1 MSEEYQFTTEAID
14 KYYSGTD
21 EWQVISNNNITP
33 GDAETVLGNIQGVDV
48 VKSANGKV
56 LSYNFKASENVASSA
71 AEAVNSNVPPNVKSF
86 DIPANTAVDS
96 GGNMTFASGMAQAGN
111 FVFTKV
117 VPAVAAAGVGIELGK
132 LFDKVLYNANPD
144 FWDEKGMSSLN
155 PDEWNNIVSNDT
167 AGGRLFNM
175 VFGLNPDGKTQ
186 AYVDQNAFA
195 YMASYLQN
203 KGVFDKGDGITCNTE
218 INYNGTTINIKHSP
232 QIKVKRGLPE
242 SEFWGKP
249 YPNTLQFGPMSI
261 TINVVDGAKYAWTSA
276 WRTTIHSASQRGG
289 GIIHA
294 IISDKPFT
302 YSFGR
307 SGKPNPSETY
317 SASDF
322 STEYL
327 TSHGLPNI
335 SDKYPAYVFTQN
347 VERLA
352 IPVNPGS
359 INDNHVFGTDGASCS
374 INNISLTQNDY
385 LNCALF
391 SYLYGNTTY
400 ESTINGIGTQ
410 QGAKTPD
417 LSGATTVQETLDA
430 LKAQYPEVFA
440 DAVTQNVVQPDGSTV
455 TYTYVP
461 IAMPELTPEG
471 NPVSST
477 STQAN
482 PQIDPATATA
492 PLLDVITKLLQKDNP
507 VNPPDTGSGYT
518 PIVVPATGS
527 ASALYAIY
535 NPTLSQIN
543 AFGAWLWSDNFIEQ
557 IKKLFNDPMQAIIGL
572 HKVYATPA
580 TSGAQNI
587 KVGYLD
593 SGVSANVVSNQYATI
608 DCGTVTLS
616 EYFHNV
622 FDYAPYT
629 QINLYLPFIGIVNL
643 DNADVMRSSIHIIY
657 HVDVLSGA
665 CLAEVKVTRDGAGGT
680 LYQYTGNASVTLPIS
695 SGSYMGIVTSI
706 ASIAGGIAGTIAS
719 GGAALPMLASAAGSA
734 LNARAKVEHSGGFS
748 GNAGAMGGK
757 IPYLIISRPQVA
769 LANNFQ
775 KYIGYPANYTTKL
788 SNCSGY
794 VKVLECHIEHVNA
807 TNTELTEIESLL
819 KEGVLV

>member
-14 KYYSGTD
+14 QYYNGTD
-21 EWQVISNNNITP
+21 EWQVISNNNIKP
-33 GDAETVLGNIQGVDV
+33 EDVETVLGQVPNVDV
-48 VKSANGKV
+48 VKSDNGKI
-56 LSYNFKASENVASSA
+56 LSYNFNASENVASDA
-71 AEAVNSNVPPNVKSF
+71 AEAVNSNTPPNVKSF

-96 GGNMTFASGMAQAGN
+96 GGNMTFVSGMSKAGN

-132 LFDKVLYNANPD
+132 AIDKVLYNANPD
-144 FWDEKGMSSLN
+144 FWDEKGMSALD
-155 PDEWNNIVSNDT
+155 PDTWGDIIGTDT
-167 AGGRLFNM
+167 LGGRFLNM
-175 VFGLNPDGKTQ
+175 VLGTTPDGKTQ
-186 AYVDQNAFA
+186 AYLDQNALA
-195 YMASYLQN
+195 YMALYEKN
-203 KGVFDKGDGITCNTE
+203 KGVFGSNKNIVNNTDSIPLPDGLNMPFNCYTNITNAKIVLDVGSDYIKYDSYKFDKPVKSFAFYNDIPNTDFISVYYIFASSVPFNYYDGASTKEAYHTTYNSKDIYYYSSWRDTE
-218 INYNGTTINIKHSP
+218 IN
-232 QIKVKRGLPE
+232 E
-242 SEFWGKP
+242 
-249 YPNTLQFGPMSI
+249 TLS
-261 TINVVDGAKYAWTSA
+261 V
-276 WRTTIHSASQRGG
+276 
-289 GIIHA
+289 
-294 IISDKPFT
+294 
-302 YSFGR
+302 
-307 SGKPNPSETY
+307 
-317 SASDF
+317 
-322 STEYL
+322 
-327 TSHGLPNI
+327 PNI
-335 SDKYPAYVFTQN
+335 FFNKVGNNADFNDANWLYSTAYLVLYDYA
-347 VERLA
+347 E
-352 IPVNPGS
+352 
-359 INDNHVFGTDGASCS
+359 DNIT
-374 INNISLTQNDY
+374 
-385 LNCALF
+385 
-391 SYLYGNTTY
+391 
-400 ESTINGIGTQ
+400 GIGKQ
-410 QGAKTPD
+410 DGAKTPD
-417 LSGATTVQETLDA
+417 LSNAKTVDEALNTLQQ
-430 LKAQYPEVFA
+430 QYPEVFA

-461 IAMPELTPEG
+461 IAMPELDPEG
-471 NPVSST
+471 NPISST

-492 PLLDVITKLLQKDNP
+492 PLLDVITKLLQKDTP
-507 VNPPDTGSGYT
+507 VNPPDTGSGDS

-572 HKVYATPA
+572 HKVYASPA

-593 SGVSANVVSNQYATI
+593 SGVSANVVSNQYTTI

-622 FDYAPYT
+622 FDYSPYT

-680 LYQYTGNASVTLPIS
+680 LYQYTGNASVTMPIS
-695 SGSYMGIVTSI
+695 SGSYMGIITSI

-757 IPYLIISRPQVA
+757 IPYLIISRPQIA

-794 VKVLECHIEHVNA
+794 VKVLECHVENVNA
-807 TNTELTEIESLL
+807 TNAELTEIESLL
-819 KEGVLV
+819 KEGILI

>member
-14 KYYSGTD
+14 QYYSGTD
-21 EWQVISNNNITP
+21 EWQSISNNNIKP
-33 GDAETVLGNIQGVDV
+33 ADAETVLGQVPNVDV
-48 VKSANGKV
+48 VKSDNGKI
-56 LSYNFKASENVASSA
+56 LSYNFKASENVASDA
-71 AEAVNSNVPPNVKSF
+71 AEAVNSNTPPNVKSF
-86 DIPANTAVDS
+86 DVPANTAVDS
-96 GGNMTFASGMAQAGN
+96 GGNMTFVSGMSKAGN

-117 VPAVAAAGVGIELGK
+117 VPAIAAAGVGIELGK

-144 FWDEKGMSSLN
+144 FWDEKGMSTLD
-155 PDEWNNIVSNDT
+155 PDTWGDIIGTDT
-167 AGGRLFNM
+167 AGGRFLNM
-175 VFGLNPDGKTQ
+175 ILGTTPDNKTQ
-186 AYVDQNAFA
+186 AYIDQNALA
-195 YMASYLQN
+195 YMALYEKN
-203 KGVFDKGDGITCNTE
+203 KGVFDSENTFTNANLNE
-218 INYNGTTINIKHSP
+218 FTIKNYKCKFVNNFTLEPVALNYHYSGNAKDRYYYI
-232 QIKVKRGLPE
+232 
-242 SEFWGKP
+242 SEKQDNV
-249 YPNTLQFGPMSI
+249 YVCRNTDVRY
-261 TINVVDGAKYAWTSA
+261 TD
-276 WRTTIHSASQRGG
+276 SQVYFV
-289 GIIHA
+289 
-294 IISDKPFT
+294 SKKPFT
-302 YSFGR
+302 LINHYNNTDHKDYSQIADAWLGNFSFVVCSTER
-307 SGKPNPSETY
+307 DNNNYKYAYPLDYNILNVIYNNY
-317 SASDF
+317 SYDF
-322 STEYL
+322 SM
-327 TSHGLPNI
+327 
-335 SDKYPAYVFTQN
+335 
-347 VERLA
+347 
-352 IPVNPGS
+352 PGS
-359 INDNHVFGTDGASCS
+359 SSLNSNADA
-374 INNISLTQNDY
+374 ISFS
-385 LNCALF
+385 AL
-391 SYLYGNTTY
+391 LYGNG
-400 ESTINGIGTQ
+400 INKTLGGVDGIGTQ
-410 QGAKTPD
+410 KGAKTPD
-417 LSGATTVQETLDA
+417 LSNAKTVDEA
-430 LKAQYPEVFA
+430 LNALQQQYPEVFA

-471 NPVSST
+471 NPVSSV

-492 PLLDVITKLLQKDNP
+492 PLLDTITKLLQKDNP
-507 VNPPDTGSGYT
+507 VNPPDTGSGDS

-580 TSGAQNI
+580 TSGSQNI

-593 SGVSANVVSNQYATI
+593 SGVSANVVSNQYTTI

-643 DNADVMRSSIHIIY
+643 DNADVMRSSIHIVY

-695 SGSYMGIVTSI
+695 SGSYMGIVSSI

-788 SNCSGY
+788 SNCKGF
-794 VKVLECHIEHVNA
+794 VKVLECHIENVNA
-807 TNTELTEIESLL
+807 TNTELTEIESIL

>member
-21 EWQVISNNNITP
+21 AWQVISNNNIKP
-33 GDAETVLGNIQGVDV
+33 GDAETVLGHVPNVDV
-48 VKSANGKV
+48 VKSDNGKI
-56 LSYNFKASENVASSA
+56 LSYNFKASENVASDA
-71 AEAVNSNVPPNVKSF
+71 AEAINSNTPPNVKSF

-96 GGNMTFASGMAQAGN
+96 GGNMTFVSGMSKAGN

-117 VPAVAAAGVGIELGK
+117 VPAIAAAGVGIELGK
-132 LFDKVLYNANPD
+132 TIDRVLYNAYPD

-167 AGGRLFNM
+167 MGGRLFNM
-175 VFGLNPDGKTQ
+175 VFGLNPDGTTQ
-186 AYVDQNAFA
+186 AYIDQNAFA
-195 YMASYLQN
+195 YMASYMQN
-203 KGVFDKGDGITCNTE
+203 KGAFDDKVEIEPDDYIITHYPDYANANIYMSTGDAYATRKDGFMQYILTYDHSTNVYKGFVQARRDHTGIITSLNPFKYGYSSDPPSVKITAAVHSMNNKTYY
-218 INYNGTTINIKHSP
+218 IGTTTYNGSYKWVSFDPQVSTFGTLTDVDPYIWAYIVLFGHKTTIDRIK
-232 QIKVKRGLPE
+232 
-242 SEFWGKP
+242 
-249 YPNTLQFGPMSI
+249 
-261 TINVVDGAKYAWTSA
+261 
-276 WRTTIHSASQRGG
+276 
-289 GIIHA
+289 
-294 IISDKPFT
+294 
-302 YSFGR
+302 
-307 SGKPNPSETY
+307 
-317 SASDF
+317 
-322 STEYL
+322 
-327 TSHGLPNI
+327 
-335 SDKYPAYVFTQN
+335 
-347 VERLA
+347 
-352 IPVNPGS
+352 
-359 INDNHVFGTDGASCS
+359 
-374 INNISLTQNDY
+374 
-385 LNCALF
+385 
-391 SYLYGNTTY
+391 
-400 ESTINGIGTQ
+400 GIGTQ
-410 QGAKTPD
+410 DGAKTPD

-430 LKAQYPEVFA
+430 LKQQYPELFA
-440 DAVTQNVVQPDGSTV
+440 QAVTQNVVQPDGSTV

-461 IAMPELTPEG
+461 IAMPEMTPEG
-471 NPVSST
+471 NPISST

-507 VNPPDTGSGYT
+507 VNPPDTGSGDS

-543 AFGAWLWSDNFIEQ
+543 AFGAWLWSDNFIDQ

-593 SGVSANVVSNQYATI
+593 SGVSANVVSNQYTTI

-622 FDYAPYT
+622 FDYSPYT

-757 IPYLIISRPQVA
+757 IPYLIISRPQVT

-788 SNCSGY
+788 STCSGY

-807 TNTELTEIESLL
+807 TNSELTEIESLL
-819 KEGVLV
+819 KEGVII

>member
-1 MSEEYQFTTEAID
+1 MTDYQQLMDAVAQ
-14 KYYSGTD
+14 YYGAGSD
-21 EWQVISNNNITP
+21 EWVEIAKYGVSSENAESILSQVPGVNI
-33 GDAETVLGNIQGVDV
+33 
-48 VKSANGKV
+48 VKNANGTIRT
-56 LSYNFKASENVASSA
+56 YNLTATENVVSSA
-71 AEAVNSNVPPNVKSF
+71 EQAVNSNVPAVVKSF
-86 DIPANTAVDS
+86 DIPANTAVDTA
-96 GGNMTFASGMAQAGN
+96 GKMTFASGMSQAGN

-117 VPAVAAAGVGIELGK
+117 APAIAAAGAGITLGK
-132 LFDKVLYNANPD
+132 KFDKLLYSANPD
-144 FWDEKGMSSLN
+144 FWDEHGMSTLN
-155 PDEWNNIVSNDT
+155 PDTWGDIIGTDSF
-167 AGGRLFNM
+167 GGRFLNM
-175 VFGLNPDGKTQ
+175 ILGTTPDGKTQ
-186 AYVDQNAFA
+186 AYLDQNALA
-195 YMASYLQN
+195 YTALYMQN
-203 KGVFDKGDGITCNTE
+203 KGVFNAENAFTNGNLDEFNISNYKCKF
-218 INYNGTTINIKHSP
+218 INNFTLEPVALDYHYAGNRAGNYYSLISKQDNVYVCISHST
-232 QIKVKRGLPE
+232 G
-242 SEFWGKP
+242 S
-249 YPNTLQFGPMSI
+249 
-261 TINVVDGAKYAWTSA
+261 YAYAGVYFVSK
-276 WRTTIHSASQRGG
+276 
-289 GIIHA
+289 
-294 IISDKPFT
+294 KPFT
-302 YSFGR
+302 LNSYYSDSGR
-307 SGKPNPSETY
+307 NEVMDSQIGHTWIGDINFLCGQTLRDDNNYKYAYSYGYNILNVVYNNNSYDFDIARVSGLY
-317 SASDF
+317 SND
-322 STEYL
+322 
-327 TSHGLPNI
+327 
-335 SDKYPAYVFTQN
+335 D
-347 VERLA
+347 A
-352 IPVNPGS
+352 IP
-359 INDNHVFGTDGASCS
+359 FA
-374 INNISLTQNDY
+374 
-385 LNCALF
+385 ALF
-391 SYLYGNTTY
+391 YGNG
-400 ESTINGIGTQ
+400 IDKIGGIDGIGTQ
-410 QGAKTPD
+410 EGAKTPD

-430 LKAQYPEVFA
+430 LKAQYPELFNN
-440 DAVTQNVVQPDGSTV
+440 AVTQNVVQPDGSTV

-461 IAMPELTPEG
+461 IVIPELTPEG

-492 PLLDVITKLLQKDNP
+492 PLLDIITKLLQKDNP
-507 VNPPDTGSGYT
+507 VNPPDTGSGDS

-572 HKVYATPA
+572 HKVYATPS

-593 SGVSANVVSNQYATI
+593 SGVSANVVSNQYTTI

-680 LYQYTGNASVTLPIS
+680 LYQYTGNASVTMPIS

-775 KYIGYPANYTTKL
+775 KYIGYPANYTTRL
-788 SNCSGY
+788 STCAGF
-794 VKVLECHIEHVNA
+794 VKVLECHIENVNA

-819 KEGVLV
+819 KEGVII

>member
-14 KYYSGTD
+14 QYYSGED
-21 EWQVISNNNITP
+21 QWQAISNNNIKP
-33 GDAETVLGNIQGVDV
+33 EDVETVLGQVPNVDV
-48 VKSANGKV
+48 VKSDSGKV
-56 LSYNFKASENVASSA
+56 LSYNFQASENVASDA
-71 AEAVNSNVPPNVKSF
+71 AEAINSNTPPNVKSF
-86 DIPANTAVDS
+86 DVPANTAVDS
-96 GGNMTFASGMAQAGN
+96 GGNMTFVSGMSQAGN

-117 VPAVAAAGVGIELGK
+117 VPAIAAAGVGIELGK

-144 FWDEKGMSSLN
+144 FWDEHGMSTLD
-155 PDEWNNIVSNDT
+155 PDTWGDLIGTDT
-167 AGGRLFNM
+167 AGERFLNM
-175 VFGLNPDGKTQ
+175 ILGTTPDGKTQ
-186 AYVDQNAFA
+186 AYIDQNALA
-195 YMASYLQN
+195 YTALYMQN
-203 KGVFDKGDGITCNTE
+203 KGVFALSDDYYENTAKYKEKFHNWDMVKGMKLYPIPNNFAANVYNSKGNISATFTITNNNPNTKTFAIKNWHTDDYGIKIIVVGTNSDDATIHYETTNGRIPGTGDIDLNTYNQAQGDFKSLGRIIQVGSGYYWESADKLE
-218 INYNGTTINIKHSP
+218 
-232 QIKVKRGLPE
+232 L
-242 SEFWGKP
+242 FP
-249 YPNTLQFGPMSI
+249 YPLSHFSKSVEENPWSYNPNYELNDLLGVYLSS
-261 TINVVDGAKYAWTSA
+261 KY
-276 WRTTIHSASQRGG
+276 
-289 GIIHA
+289 
-294 IISDKPFT
+294 ISG
-302 YSFGR
+302 S
-307 SGKPNPSETY
+307 
-317 SASDF
+317 
-322 STEYL
+322 
-327 TSHGLPNI
+327 NI
-335 SDKYPAYVFTQN
+335 D
-347 VERLA
+347 
-352 IPVNPGS
+352 
-359 INDNHVFGTDGASCS
+359 
-374 INNISLTQNDY
+374 
-385 LNCALF
+385 
-391 SYLYGNTTY
+391 
-400 ESTINGIGTQ
+400 GIGTQ
-410 QGAKTPD
+410 DGAKTPD
-417 LSGATTVQETLDA
+417 LSNAKTVDEA
-430 LKAQYPEVFA
+430 LNALQQQYPEMFA

-461 IAMPELTPEG
+461 IAIPELDPEG
-471 NPVSST
+471 NPISST

-492 PLLDVITKLLQKDNP
+492 PLLDAITKLLQKENP
-507 VNPPDTGSGYT
+507 VNPPDTGSGDS

-543 AFGAWLWSDNFIEQ
+543 AFGAWLWSDNFIDQ

-593 SGVSANVVSNQYATI
+593 SGVSANVVSNQYTTI

-622 FDYAPYT
+622 FDYSPYT

-643 DNADVMRSSIHIIY
+643 DNADVMRSSIHIVY
-657 HVDVLSGA
+657 HVDVFSGA

-794 VKVLECHIEHVNA
+794 VKVLECHIENVNA
-807 TNTELTEIESLL
+807 TNSELTEIETLL
-819 KEGVLV
+819 KEGIIV

>member
-21 EWQVISNNNITP
+21 EWQVISNNTIKP
-33 GDAETVLGNIQGVDV
+33 ADAETILGNIQGVDV

-111 FVFTKV
+111 FVFAEV
-117 VPAVAAAGVGIELGK
+117 VPAIAAAGVGIELGK
-132 LFDKVLYNANPD
+132 TIDRVLYNANPD
-144 FWDEKGMSSLN
+144 FWDERGMSSLN
-155 PDEWNNIVSNDT
+155 PDEWNDIVSNDT

-175 VFGLNPDGKTQ
+175 IFGLNPDNKTQ
-186 AYVDQNAFA
+186 AYINENAFA
-195 YMASYLQN
+195 YVASYMQK
-203 KGVFDKGDGITCNTE
+203 KGVFDKGDAVTTNTE

-232 QIKVKRGLPE
+232 QILVKGGLPD
-242 SEFWGKP
+242 GKD
-249 YPNTLQFGPMSI
+249 YFGKIYYNTVYMAGYRV

-276 WRTTIHSASQRGG
+276 WRTTKHSGSQSGG

-294 IISDKPFT
+294 FISDKPFT
-302 YSFGR
+302 YTWWNDGN
-307 SGKPNPSETY
+307 PNLETK
-317 SASDF
+317 SATNF
-322 STEYL
+322 STKYL
-327 TSHGLPNI
+327 TPHGLPDI
-335 SDKYPAYVFTQN
+335 TDKYPAYVYTHTD
-347 VERLA
+347 VLLGGP
-352 IPVNPGS
+352 IDPGS
-359 INDNHVFGTDGASCS
+359 INDTQVYGYDGSTCS
-374 INNISLTQNDY
+374 INNISFTQDDY
-385 LNCALF
+385 LNFVLF
-391 SYLYGNTTY
+391 SALYG
-400 ESTINGIGTQ
+400 ESTHVSKIKGIGTQ
-410 QGAKTPD
+410 DGAKTPD

-430 LKAQYPEVFA
+430 LKAQYPELFA
-440 DAVTQNVVQPDGSTV
+440 QAVTQNVVQPDGSTV

-461 IAMPELTPEG
+461 VAMPELTPEG

-507 VNPPDTGSGYT
+507 VNPPDTGSGDS

-543 AFGAWLWSDNFIEQ
+543 SFGAWLWSDNFIEQ

-580 TSGAQNI
+580 TSGSQNI

-593 SGVSANVVSNQYATI
+593 SGVSANVVSNQYTTI

-622 FDYAPYT
+622 FDYSPYT
-629 QINLYLPFIGIVNL
+629 QINLYLPFIGIVSL

-665 CLAEVKVTRDGAGGT
+665 CLAEVKVNRDGAGGT

-775 KYIGYPANYTTKL
+775 KFIGYPANYTTKL
-788 SNCSGY
+788 STCTGY
-794 VKVLECHIEHVNA
+794 VKVLECHVESVNA
-807 TNTELTEIESLL
+807 TSTELTEIESLL

>member
-14 KYYSGTD
+14 QYYNGTD
-21 EWQVISNNNITP
+21 EWQVISNNNIKP
-33 GDAETVLGNIQGVDV
+33 EDAETVLGQVPNVDV

-56 LSYNFKASENVASSA
+56 LSYNFKASENVASDA
-71 AEAVNSNVPPNVKSF
+71 AEAVNSNTPPNVKSF

-96 GGNMTFASGMAQAGN
+96 GGNMTFVSGMSKAGN

-117 VPAVAAAGVGIELGK
+117 VPAIAAAGVGIELGK

-144 FWDEKGMSSLN
+144 FWNEHDMETLN
-155 PDEWNNIVSNDT
+155 PALWGDIIGTDT
-167 AGGRLFNM
+167 AGGRFLNM
-175 VFGLNPDGKTQ
+175 ILGTTPDGKTQ
-186 AYVDQNAFA
+186 AYIDQNALA
-195 YMASYLQN
+195 YTALYMQN
-203 KGVFDKGDGITCNTE
+203 KGVFTPGQTVNDISNVPATLNLAFKPATNNLPVYNKKSYHVKYTNVEGVNRWDYTITLNGDG
-218 INYNGTTINIKHSP
+218 TIYTIYSDPDK
-232 QIKVKRGLPE
+232 
-242 SEFWGKP
+242 
-249 YPNTLQFGPMSI
+249 SI
-261 TINVVDGAKYAWTSA
+261 YSF
-276 WRTTIHSASQRGG
+276 
-289 GIIHA
+289 
-294 IISDKPFT
+294 SDKPFT
-302 YSFGR
+302 QTVNSTGIYM
-307 SGKPNPSETY
+307 PSY
-317 SASDF
+317 VNSHSD
-322 STEYL
+322 
-327 TSHGLPNI
+327 
-335 SDKYPAYVFTQN
+335 
-347 VERLA
+347 
-352 IPVNPGS
+352 
-359 INDNHVFGTDGASCS
+359 
-374 INNISLTQNDY
+374 
-385 LNCALF
+385 
-391 SYLYGNTTY
+391 SY
-400 ESTINGIGTQ
+400 TINGITYYGVSHNTLSLNEFSIMPFTPYLGGFAGEGEPDWQSPKSAATWAYYFFNGKFSTIGGIDGIGTQ
-410 QGAKTPD
+410 DNAKTPD
-417 LSGATTVQETLDA
+417 LSNAKTVDDA
-430 LKAQYPEVFA
+430 LNALQQQYPEVFA

-492 PLLDVITKLLQKDNP
+492 PLLDTITKLLLKDNP
-507 VNPPDTGSGYT
+507 VNPPDTGSGDS
-518 PIVVPATGS
+518 PVVVPATGS

-572 HKVYATPA
+572 HKVYASPA

-593 SGVSANVVSNQYATI
+593 SGVSANVVSNQYTTI

-680 LYQYTGNASVTLPIS
+680 LYQYTGNASVTMPIS

-769 LANNFQ
+769 LAKNFQ

-794 VKVLECHIEHVNA
+794 VKVLECHVENVNA

>member
-1 MSEEYQFTTEAID
+1 MTDYQQLMDAVA
-14 KYYSGTD
+14 KYYGAGSD
-21 EWQVISNNNITP
+21 EWVEIAKYGVSSENAESILSQVPGVNI
-33 GDAETVLGNIQGVDV
+33 
-48 VKSANGKV
+48 VKNANGTIR
-56 LSYNFKASENVASSA
+56 SYNLTATENVVSSA
-71 AEAVNSNVPPNVKSF
+71 EQAVNSNVPAVVKSF
-86 DIPANTAVDS
+86 DVPANTAVDTA
-96 GGNMTFASGMAQAGN
+96 GKMTFTSGMSTAGN

-144 FWDEKGMSSLN
+144 FWDERGMSTLN
-155 PDEWNNIVSNDT
+155 PDVWGEIIGTDT
-167 AGGRLFNM
+167 LGGR
-175 VFGLNPDGKTQ
+175 GLNMILGTTPDNKTQ
-186 AYVDQNAFA
+186 AYIDQNALA
-195 YMASYLQN
+195 YMASYMQN
-203 KGVFDKGDGITCNTE
+203 KGVFDPEDIYTSDTVVTHNNK
-218 INYNGTTINIKHSP
+218 TISVKQSP
-232 QIKVKRGLPE
+232 QVKVKEGLPKDNA
-242 SEFWGKP
+242 FLWGD
-249 YPNTLQFGPMSI
+249 
-261 TINVVDGAKYAWTSA
+261 INGNYEKQTVNVIADAKYAWTSA
-276 WRTTIHSASQRGG
+276 INTQRD
-289 GIIHA
+289 HA
-294 IISDKPFT
+294 VIYYIISNKPFT
-302 YSFGR
+302 VRKTRSDGYS
-307 SGKPNPSETY
+307 SIY
-317 SASDF
+317 SAKSLYNIFPNMPNLSDV
-322 STEYL
+322 
-327 TSHGLPNI
+327 
-335 SDKYPAYVFTQN
+335 YPAYIYHTDYLTAITSPLYPGILNNIYLLINNPNNPSQN
-347 VERLA
+347 MG
-352 IPVNPGS
+352 NPE
-359 INDNHVFGTDGASCS
+359 ISCS
-374 INNISLTQNDY
+374 VNNYALRYDDY
-385 LNCALF
+385 LSCALF
-391 SYLYGNTTY
+391 SYFYGEHVTSGGI
-400 ESTINGIGTQ
+400 EGIGTQ
-410 QGAKTPD
+410 DGAKTPD

-430 LKAQYPEVFA
+430 LKQQYPELFA
-440 DAVTQNVVQPDGSTV
+440 QAVTQNVVQPDGSTV

-492 PLLDVITKLLQKDNP
+492 PLLDIITKLLQKDNP
-507 VNPPDTGSGYT
+507 VNPPDTGSGES

-593 SGVSANVVSNQYATI
+593 SGVSANVVSNQYTTI

-616 EYFHNV
+616 EYFHNI

-665 CLAEVKVTRDGAGGT
+665 CLAEVKVTRDGSGGT

-775 KYIGYPANYTTKL
+775 KFIGYPANYTTKL
-788 SNCSGY
+788 SNCSGF
-794 VKVLECHIEHVNA
+794 VKVLECHVENVNA

-819 KEGVLV
+819 KEGVLI

>member
-14 KYYSGTD
+14 QYYNGTD
-21 EWQVISNNNITP
+21 EWQVISNNNIKP
-33 GDAETVLGNIQGVDV
+33 ADAETVLGQVPNVDV
-48 VKSANGKV
+48 VKSDSGKI
-56 LSYNFKASENVASSA
+56 LSYNFKASENVASDA
-71 AEAVNSNVPPNVKSF
+71 AEAVNSNTPPNVKSF

-96 GGNMTFASGMAQAGN
+96 GGNMTFVSGMSKAGN

-117 VPAVAAAGVGIELGK
+117 VPAIAAAGVGIELGK

-144 FWDEKGMSSLN
+144 FWDEKGMSTLD
-155 PDEWNNIVSNDT
+155 PDKWGDIIGTDT
-167 AGGRLFNM
+167 AGGRFLNM
-175 VFGLNPDGKTQ
+175 ILGTTPDNKTQ
-186 AYVDQNAFA
+186 AYIDQNALA
-195 YMASYLQN
+195 YMALYEKN
-203 KGVFDKGDGITCNTE
+203 KGVFGTKEFSPTENLQTGDIKINGFESRESVLERFLKNASDAAKNIVN
-218 INYNGTTINIKHSP
+218 INYSRILE
-232 QIKVKRGLPE
+232 QF
-242 SEFWGKP
+242 SE
-249 YPNTLQFGPMSI
+249 YPNYQQVEMWDDSSLVRVFISETNYPI
-261 TINVVDGAKYAWTSA
+261 SA
-276 WRTTIHSASQRGG
+276 RYNHSDER
-289 GIIHA
+289 
-294 IISDKPFT
+294 
-302 YSFGR
+302 YSFEANR
-307 SGKPNPSETY
+307 VKQWYNT
-317 SASDF
+317 D
-322 STEYL
+322 
-327 TSHGLPNI
+327 
-335 SDKYPAYVFTQN
+335 
-347 VERLA
+347 
-352 IPVNPGS
+352 
-359 INDNHVFGTDGASCS
+359 INH
-374 INNISLTQNDY
+374 NDR
-385 LNCALF
+385 
-391 SYLYGNTTY
+391 
-400 ESTINGIGTQ
+400 TIAIGTIAGYQ
-410 QGAKTPD
+410 SGYHRGVYFSRIGTYTSSNIDGVGTQDNAKTPD
-417 LSGATTVQETLDA
+417 LSNATTVQETLDA
-430 LKAQYPEVFA
+430 LRQQYPELFNN
-440 DAVTQNVVQPDGSTV
+440 AVTQDVVQPDGSTV

-492 PLLDVITKLLQKDNP
+492 PLLDVITKLLQKDTP
-507 VNPPDTGSGYT
+507 VNPPDTGSGDS

-572 HKVYATPA
+572 HKVYASPA

-593 SGVSANVVSNQYATI
+593 SGVSANVVSNQYTTI

-769 LANNFQ
+769 LANNFH

-788 SNCSGY
+788 SNCAGF
-794 VKVLECHIEHVNA
+794 VKVLECHIENVNA
-807 TNTELTEIESLL
+807 TNTELTEIESIL
-819 KEGVLV
+819 KEGVII

>member
-1 MSEEYQFTTEAID
+1 MEDYNYTTEAIN

-96 GGNMTFASGMAQAGN
+96 GGNMTFTSGMSQAGN
-111 FVFTKV
+111 FVCTKV
-117 VPAVAAAGVGIELGK
+117 VPAIAAVGAGIELGK
-132 LFDKVLYNANPD
+132 TIDRVLYNANPD
-144 FWDEKGMSSLN
+144 FWDEKGMSDIN
-155 PDEWNNIVSNDT
+155 PDTWNEIVSNDT
-167 AGGRLFNM
+167 MGGRLFNM
-175 VFGLNPDGKTQ
+175 VLGLNPDNKTQ
-186 AYVDQNAFA
+186 AYLDQNAFA
-195 YMASYLQN
+195 YMASYMQN
-203 KGVFDKGDGITCNTE
+203 KGVFNPEDIYTSDTVVTHDNKTLSV
-218 INYNGTTINIKHSP
+218 KQSP
-232 QIKVKRGLPE
+232 QVKVKDGLPKDNT
-242 SEFWGKP
+242 FLWGDINGK
-249 YPNTLQFGPMSI
+249 YSKQTV
-261 TINVVDGAKYAWTSA
+261 NVVDGAKYAWTSA
-276 WRTTIHSASQRGG
+276 IGEQRYPTSKYY
-289 GIIHA
+289 

-302 YSFGR
+302 VHITNSKGY
-307 SGKPNPSETY
+307 NVTY
-317 SASDF
+317 SAKNIYVMWSGMPDLSDV
-322 STEYL
+322 
-327 TSHGLPNI
+327 
-335 SDKYPAYVFTQN
+335 YPAYIYWT
-347 VERLA
+347 ETTESTKPLY
-352 IPVNPGS
+352 PGILNNIYLY
-359 INDNHVFGTDGASCS
+359 INDPNHPGQVIDNPEISCS
-374 INNISLTQNDY
+374 VNNNALPAWY
-385 LNCALF
+385 LPICALF
-391 SYLYGNTTY
+391 SYFYG
-400 ESTINGIGTQ
+400 EHVVSGGIEGIGTQ
-410 QGAKTPD
+410 DGAKTPD

-492 PLLDVITKLLQKDNP
+492 PLLDVITKLLQTDNP
-507 VNPPDTGSGYT
+507 VNPPDTGSGDS

-580 TSGAQNI
+580 ISGAQNI

-593 SGVSANVVSNQYATI
+593 SGVSANVVSNQYTTI

-794 VKVLECHIEHVNA
+794 VKVLECHVENVNA